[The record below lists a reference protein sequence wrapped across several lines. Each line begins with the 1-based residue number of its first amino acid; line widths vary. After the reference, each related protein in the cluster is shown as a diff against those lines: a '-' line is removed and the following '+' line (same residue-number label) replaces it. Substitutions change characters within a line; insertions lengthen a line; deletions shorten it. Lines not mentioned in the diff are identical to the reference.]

1 MARLSELIRNGESA
15 LDKPA
20 PTGQAE
26 DASAPG
32 AAATEPKV
40 EGGAFSELPPTPPP
54 PDKMRDFPILSQ
66 IANEVGTVATV
77 VDKIDLISAFIQ
89 RYSGG
94 EVPPPAPSEQAQPQ
108 PAPGAHA
115 PQPGQAPP
123 AHPAP
128 TPAQPAQTPAQPPPA
143 PEPEPAALSEE
154 EIEGLY
160 DHLHQFVQGAMSAA
174 QADEGFSVDQAFLSI
189 AKIID
194 TPGAPDVLYRKAIYT
209 RESEDVHAFASAV
222 VVHSVNVAIYA
233 IKIGEGL
240 NYNRDQLIDLG
251 VAALLHDV
259 GMVSLPLDF
268 FEKQQLTKQDIEV
281 LHQHPFKGHEIL
293 SKLGDSFSWLADI
306 AMQEHEREDGSG
318 YPEGLRGNEVHPY
331 AKVVGV
337 ADVYA
342 GLTRS
347 RPSRRG
353 LLPFEAVKEVL
364 QSHKPKFD
372 GKVIRILLG
381 KLSAFPIGSMV
392 QLNSGAVGTVVE
404 TDEAYPLR
412 PAIRILYDAQGRNVS
427 DDRVIQLREF
437 PILHIS
443 DAIYEEDMATH

>member
-32 AAATEPKV
+32 AAAAEPEV
-40 EGGAFSELPPTPPP
+40 EAGAFSELPPTPPP

-77 VDKIDLISAFIQ
+77 VDKIDQISAFIQ

-94 EVPPPAPSEQAQPQ
+94 DAPPEQAHPQ
-108 PAPGAHA
+108 PAPEAHA

-123 AHPAP
+123 A
-128 TPAQPAQTPAQPPPA
+128 QPPPA
-143 PEPEPAALSEE
+143 PEPVPASLSEE

-427 DDRVIQLREF
+427 EDRVIHLREF

-443 DAIYEEDMATH
+443 DAIYEEDLATH

>member
-1 MARLSELIRNGESA
+1 M
-15 LDKPA
+15 
-20 PTGQAE
+20 
-26 DASAPG
+26 
-32 AAATEPKV
+32 
-40 EGGAFSELPPTPPP
+40 
-54 PDKMRDFPILSQ
+54 
-66 IANEVGTVATV
+66 
-77 VDKIDLISAFIQ
+77 
-89 RYSGG
+89 
-94 EVPPPAPSEQAQPQ
+94 
-108 PAPGAHA
+108 
-115 PQPGQAPP
+115 
-123 AHPAP
+123 
-128 TPAQPAQTPAQPPPA
+128 
-143 PEPEPAALSEE
+143 
-154 EIEGLY
+154 
-160 DHLHQFVQGAMSAA
+160 
-174 QADEGFSVDQAFLSI
+174 
-189 AKIID
+189 
-194 TPGAPDVLYRKAIYT
+194 
-209 RESEDVHAFASAV
+209 

-427 DDRVIQLREF
+427 EDRVIHLREF

-443 DAIYEEDMATH
+443 DAIYEEDLATH